1 LNGNKKEIKVETE
14 IESLDERKM
23 LFNLPFVALN
33 PARSPTTPEMR
44 MMIPHQIPVPRKS
57 RNRTS

>member
-1 LNGNKKEIKVETE
+1 LICKKETKIKTG
-14 IESLDERKM
+14 IESLDERKI
-23 LFNLPFVALN
+23 FNLPFVALN
-33 PARSPTTPEMR
+33 PARSPTTPEIR